1 MGLGGGAH
9 RTEAEGGRRLV
20 RGSRPGCKG
29 RGPRLT
35 GALTT
40 PRGRPEQ
47 DGSRVLAPRPWLP
60 EVG

>member
-1 MGLGGGAH
+1 M
-9 RTEAEGGRRLV
+9 